1 VSLVV
6 AARSASAQLTPTPTP
21 TPIPRPCFLQ
31 GTKIKTPNG
40 EISIEELRIGDR
52 ILTVKGEA
60 KQIKFIGRRR
70 EVWRESSQPR
80 TGEGPV
86 KISRFAID
94 GKGPHSDLYVSPWHA
109 IYIDGV
115 LIPARYLV
123 NGISIVADAKPEALS
138 LTYFHIELD
147 THEAILAEGLAVESF
162 RRNDPDAFNNAD
174 EYASLYGPPG
184 EALTPFAPIV
194 LYNSRQ
200 ELASHIRSALTAV
213 YDFRKPVD
221 KIRDRIADLA
231 ELARAA

>member
-1 VSLVV
+1 MPSRKITLMRSRRSFLAASKIIIGVGVSLVV
-6 AARSASAQLTPTPTP
+6 AARSASAQPTPTLTP

-109 IYIDGV
+109 IYIDRWCPDPRQVFGQ
-115 LIPARYLV
+115 R
-123 NGISIVADAKPEALS
+123 DQ
-138 LTYFHIELD
+138 H
-147 THEAILAEGLAVESF
+147 
-162 RRNDPDAFNNAD
+162 RR
-174 EYASLYGPPG
+174 
-184 EALTPFAPIV
+184 
-194 LYNSRQ
+194 
-200 ELASHIRSALTAV
+200 
-213 YDFRKPVD
+213 
-221 KIRDRIADLA
+221 
-231 ELARAA
+231 